1 MLYCTL
7 PRYVFSYIVCHI
19 LLYIIYLAQVIYIH
33 IPCYII
39 FYLAQAYIFIPH
51 VLCITYM
58 FYLAKGLDLDVAVD
72 RAEQIFAELDDDHD
86 GEITESEFIEGCL
99 QDEVGYKE

>member
-1 MLYCTL
+1 MLY
-7 PRYVFSYIVCHI
+7 
-19 LLYIIYLAQVIYIH
+19 
-33 IPCYII
+33 I
-39 FYLAQAYIFIPH
+39 F
-51 VLCITYM
+51 

-99 QDEVGYKE
+99 QDEVGIIEDCIFYTKWLKINAV